1 MARHSEHHDSQTLW
15 GQHEVTENSIQTW
28 RLGILQL
35 WCRKCEKEIQL
46 ACYHHADEQAPS
58 LPAVPDTVRW
68 TRWAVDARLKK
79 IELAPMLPDRSVV
92 LKFDSRFWLTR
103 HIKATIY
110 VRIPVWL
117 QVNLSDRKKT
127 RPLAEIPSVN
137 MATTWFGDYFEGELS
152 YWLATCIER
161 KGEPDATRPFLAV
174 CPIELINNS
183 EEDLPVEKI
192 CLRVSNLSLFVHDG
206 QLWSD
211 LNRIFYTGE
220 QDVNQVEVSGSPPDD
235 AKSAAL
241 IALPR
246 MPQRKSLFAKTFS
259 SIKDLPGLGIPT
271 I

>member
-1 MARHSEHHDSQTLW
+1 MARHSDNHVSQTLW
-15 GQHEVTENSIQTW
+15 GQHEVKENSIQTW

-46 ACYHHADEQAPS
+46 ACFHHADEQTPS

-68 TRWAVDARLKK
+68 TRWAVDARLRK
-79 IELAPMLPDRSVV
+79 IELTPMLPDRSVV
-92 LKFDSRFWLTR
+92 LKFNSRFWLTR

-117 QVNLSDRKKT
+117 QVNLSERKKT
-127 RPLAEIPSVN
+127 KPLAEIPSVSL
-137 MATTWFGDYFEGELS
+137 ATTWFGDFYEGEVS
-152 YWLATCIER
+152 YWIATNAAR
-161 KGEPDATRPFLAV
+161 KGEPDPTRPYLAV
-174 CPIELINNS
+174 CPLELINNS
-183 EEDLPVEKI
+183 EEDLLVEKI
-192 CLRVSNLSLFVHDG
+192 CFRVSNLSLFIHEG

-211 LNRIFYTGE
+211 LNRIYYTGE
-220 QDVNQVEVSGSPPDD
+220 QEVSQVEASGSPPDD

-246 MPQRKSLFAKTFS
+246 MPQRKNLFAKTFS